1 MKAIH
6 FTEFQGELSIL
17 DLPMPKPNDSGV
29 VIKVEATGLCRSD
42 WHGWMGH
49 DSDISLP
56 HVPGHELAGVISAAG
71 SSVKNYS
78 VGDRVT
84 VPFVCGC
91 GTCEF
96 CKEGDAQICPTQT
109 QPGFTGFG
117 SFAEFVAIEN
127 ADFNLVRIP
136 NELSFAVAA
145 ALGCRF
151 ATAFRGL
158 VKRAEVKGGER
169 VIIYGC
175 GGVGLSAIMIAKA
188 LGAQVYAV
196 DVNDAAL
203 AIASSLGAEIID
215 SKVVDPV
222 AFMQKLGGAHVAVDA
237 LGSEATA
244 GQSIL
249 SLRRRGRHLQ
259 LGLMLTPTGLSEM
272 PMARAIGWE
281 LDLLGSHGMAAR
293 DYPEMLAMVASGA
306 LDPSTLI
313 TREVGLA
320 DGAVALRAMSTP
332 NQASVGGITVINP
345 SL

>member
-17 DLPMPKPNDSGV
+17 DIPAPLPSEGGV

-49 DSDISLP
+49 DSDIALP
-56 HVPGHELAGVISAAG
+56 HVPGHELAGVISSIG
-71 SSVKNYS
+71 SQVKDFS
-78 VGDRVT
+78 AGDRVT

-91 GTCEF
+91 GKCEF
-96 CKEGDAQICPTQT
+96 CLRGDAQVCPTQS

-136 NELSFAVAA
+136 EELSFAVAA

-158 VKRAEVKGGER
+158 VKRAQVKAGER
-169 VIIYGC
+169 VAIYGC

-188 LGAQVYAV
+188 LGALVYAV
-196 DVNDAAL
+196 DVNEAAL
-203 AIASSLGAEIID
+203 QMAASLGAEVID
-215 SKVVDPV
+215 SKSVDPV
-222 AFMQKLGGAHVAVDA
+222 AFMQNLGGAHVAIDA
-237 LGSEATA
+237 LGSEITA
-244 GQSIL
+244 AQSVL
-249 SLRRRGRHLQ
+249 SLQRRGRHLQ

-272 PMARAIGWE
+272 PMARTIGWE

-306 LDPSTLI
+306 LDPSILI
-313 TREVGLA
+313 TREVSLA
-320 DGAVALRAMSTP
+320 EGAVALHEMSTS
-332 NQASVGGITVINP
+332 QQSAMGGITVINP

>member
-203 AIASSLGAEIID
+203 AVASSLG
-215 SKVVDPV
+215 
-222 AFMQKLGGAHVAVDA
+222 QK
-237 LGSEATA
+237 
-244 GQSIL
+244 
-249 SLRRRGRHLQ
+249 
-259 LGLMLTPTGLSEM
+259 
-272 PMARAIGWE
+272 
-281 LDLLGSHGMAAR
+281 
-293 DYPEMLAMVASGA
+293 
-306 LDPSTLI
+306 
-313 TREVGLA
+313 
-320 DGAVALRAMSTP
+320 
-332 NQASVGGITVINP
+332 
-345 SL
+345 